1 MGDGGVSLP
10 GAEGYKYFGAAK
22 NLPKVREMFQKDT
35 EVIPKKSLKEL
46 NKKVDDFYLGLT
58 TSGDGT
64 EAARQLEELEIVE
77 AQAEQ
82 AMRNEEAIIDLQE
95 KFLAKKKRRIELLQ
109 TQEKEVAFSKL
120 SISQFRGLI
129 FDGTLPQVDSDQGV
143 SAMIKA
149 SQLSITN

>member
-58 TSGDGT
+58 ASGDGT
-64 EAARQLEELEIVE
+64 EASRQLEELEIIE

-82 AMRNEEAIIDLQE
+82 AMRNQEAVLDLQE
-95 KFLAKKKRRIELLQ
+95 KFLAKKRRRIELL
-109 TQEKEVAFSKL
+109 
-120 SISQFRGLI
+120 
-129 FDGTLPQVDSDQGV
+129 
-143 SAMIKA
+143 
-149 SQLSITN
+149 